1 MIRTFV
7 ISGILLL
14 ITACGGGSSGDNTS
28 TAPPSSRDLSVELG
42 QDLFHNANDTIE
54 LVPQYQ
60 HERITLYIPL
70 WNFSGNLCLAT
81 PRDAF
86 PENIKNCTFFTK
98 IKVWK

>member
-54 LVPQYQ
+54 IVPQYQ
-60 HERITLYIPL
+60 HDSAFPPR
-70 WNFSGNLCLAT
+70 FSGDKPKVLA
-81 PRDAF
+81 
-86 PENIKNCTFFTK
+86 
-98 IKVWK
+98 